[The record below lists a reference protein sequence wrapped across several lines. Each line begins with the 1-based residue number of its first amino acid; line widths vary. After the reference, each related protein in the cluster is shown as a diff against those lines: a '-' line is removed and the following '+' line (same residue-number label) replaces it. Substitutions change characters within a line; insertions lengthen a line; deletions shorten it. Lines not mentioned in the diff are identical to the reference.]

1 MKKNFLLIF
10 LSFLFLFFNTITIH
24 AQDLKEKILIK
35 TVEEIIIYGSNN
47 TKTVKAR
54 IDTGA
59 NQSSIDKDLA
69 KELGFNKYIG
79 KVNVIS
85 ANGIQLRNMIEVNY
99 NLAGKNIKGIFTI
112 SDRSN
117 LNYKVLIGR
126 SDLKGFLIDPE
137 NE

>member
-1 MKKNFLLIF
+1 MKKIILLIF
-10 LSFLFLFFNTITIH
+10 FVSLYLPINTILY

-35 TVEEIIIYGSNN
+35 AVEEIIIYGKN
-47 TKTVKAR
+47 TTKVVKAR

-59 NQSSIDKDLA
+59 SQSSIDKDLA

-79 KVNVIS
+79 KINVIS

-99 NLAGKNIKGIFTI
+99 SLAGKNIKAIFTI

-126 SDLKGFLIDPE
+126 NDLKGFLINPE
-137 NE
+137 DE

>member
-1 MKKNFLLIF
+1 MKNLFLLF
-10 LSFLFLFFNTITIH
+10 LSFIVISISTDIY
-24 AQDLKEKILIK
+24 AQDLKDRVLIK
-35 TVEEIIIYGSNN
+35 TVEDITIFGNYS
-47 TKTVKAR
+47 KTVKAR

-59 NQSSIDKDLA
+59 NQSSIDRVLA

-85 ANGIQLRNMIEVNY
+85 ANGIQLRNLVEVNY

-126 SDLKGFLIDPE
+126 SDLRGFLIDPH